1 VQRLPEQHLSVRGIA
16 RCALLAG
23 LSLGLAGRAS
33 AEELKPY
40 EATYNGIWHG
50 ITVAVSNL
58 KLEHTGETWTYTS
71 KSEPRG
77 IGRMASGVFPPLQV
91 SVVRVTAAGVLPQ
104 SYRSEGGD
112 AAKAVNLKYDWQAH
126 RVTGTYE
133 GTQVDLP
140 LTPQVQDDASVQL
153 ALMAE
158 LVAGRTPPSLQL
170 IDKNNVREYKF
181 TREAEATVQTPMGAI
196 ATIVYRAQKTYSPR
210 VTRFWCAPAQGY
222 IPMKVEQTKGD
233 DVQWTLQIQS
243 LTRD

>member
-1 VQRLPEQHLSVRGIA
+1 VQQLPEPRVRVRGVA
-16 RCALLAG
+16 WGALVAGMG
-23 LSLGLAGRAS
+23 LSLAGRVA
-33 AEELKPY
+33 ADELKPY
-40 EATYNGIWHG
+40 QATYNGIWHG

-77 IGRMASGVFPPLQV
+77 LGRMASGVFPPLQV
-91 SVVRVTAAGVLPQ
+91 SVVRVTASGVLPQ

-112 AAKAVNLKYDWQAH
+112 AAKAVDLKYDWQTH

-133 GTQVDLP
+133 GTQVNLP

-170 IDKNNVREYKF
+170 IDKNNVRDYKF
-181 TREAEATVQTPMGAI
+181 TREGEATVQTPMGAV

-210 VTRFWCAPAQGY
+210 ITRFWCAPEQGY

>member
-1 VQRLPEQHLSVRGIA
+1 MQQSPEQHASACSIW
-16 RCALLAG
+16 LLG
-23 LSLGLAGRAS
+23 LVAAVSLGCAGRA
-33 AEELKPY
+33 AADQLKPY
-40 EATYNGIWHG
+40 QATYSGIWHG
-50 ITVAVSNL
+50 MTVAVSNL

-77 IGRMASGVFPPLQV
+77 LGRMASGVFPPRQV
-91 SVVRVTAAGVLPQ
+91 SVVQVSATGVLPQ

-112 AAKAVNLKYDWQAH
+112 ASKAINLNYDWQTH

-133 GTQVDLP
+133 GTRVDLP

-170 IDKNNVREYKF
+170 IDKNDVREYKF
-181 TREAEATVQTPMGAI
+181 TREGEATVKTPMGDVP
-196 ATIVYRAQKTYSPR
+196 TIIYRAQKTYSPR
-210 VTRFWCAPAQGY
+210 ITRFWCAPDRGY
-222 IPMKVEQTKGD
+222 VPMKVEQTKGD